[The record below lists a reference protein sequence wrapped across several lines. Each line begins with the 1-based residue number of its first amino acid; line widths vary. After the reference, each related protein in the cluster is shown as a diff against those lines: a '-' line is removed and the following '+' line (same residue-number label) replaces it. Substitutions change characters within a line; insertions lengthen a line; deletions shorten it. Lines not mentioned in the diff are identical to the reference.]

1 MNAAG
6 FSGYDVADDGTGG
19 GAIKDLHTVNFSN
32 YDVVVVASDY
42 GGWLRQ
48 AELDILNARSSAII
62 SFINGGGGLV
72 AFAES
77 GGASGSQTTHNRF
90 GFLPFV
96 VSSTPLSQSE
106 TANTL
111 TPFGT
116 SLGLVNNDING
127 NFSHN
132 VFTKTGPLQIV
143 DVDPT
148 NEILSAAERGLVVPS
163 VDTSLTAT
171 SGQSGTS
178 ITVPIGSSVV
188 DAATLMGATPDA
200 GGTVGFVVYSDSGC
214 TTAIASGGS
223 VTVVNGSVPPSNPVA
238 FNTFGTFYWVAGYS
252 GDPKN
257 IANASACG
265 GETVTVV
272 RATPSVSTTPSG
284 SVPVGGS
291 ISDSATLTG
300 GFSPSGSVTFQL
312 FAPGDTT
319 CAGPPIST
327 TSGTLTGGTA
337 SSGSVTVGTAGT
349 YNWVAS
355 YAGDANN
362 NAATSSC
369 GTEPVVVTKAS
380 PSISTTPSGS
390 VPAGGVVSDSA
401 TISGGVSPAGTVTF
415 QLFAPVDTTC
425 SGQPISTSSGT
436 LTGGTASSDNVT
448 VGAAGTYNWVA
459 TYNGD
464 ANNNSATSPCGS
476 EPVVVTKATP
486 SIATT
491 PSGSVPAGG
500 NVSDSATVTG
510 GLSPTGI
517 VTFELFAP
525 ADTTCA
531 GPPIS
536 TTNGTLTGG
545 TASSGNGA
553 AGGVGTYNW
562 VATYGGDATNNS
574 VMSPCGSE
582 TVEVTKA
589 TPSIATTPS
598 GAVPAGGNASDS
610 ATLTGGFSPGGS
622 VVFTLYAPGDT
633 TCKTPIATKTGTLT
647 GGTASSGNVT
657 VGAGGTYNWV
667 AAYGGDPNNNSV
679 TSPCGSEPVN
689 VTAQRLTGR
698 AFGLSANAT
707 AVLGTVLVNV
717 QPIPDTGFISTTSS
731 STTST
736 PCVTTL
742 SGLVSADVLCANVTT
757 VGFPGKSTASA
768 SVADARVGIVGIP
781 TITMR
786 AVKSTSTTTCG
797 GSAGTTTIDFLQV
810 GSTVVIAVPTQV
822 APNTTINVGVVKLVL
837 NEQVPFSTPDKG
849 LTVNAVHATV
859 NAAGVAKVDVIVAS
873 SKSDIGNCP

>member
-1 MNAAG
+1 MPVGGIGSFYCFCIYPRHYWRTSIPGGKSVTLRRRLARFIGCGMTSLLLLAMSVFAAVPSRAATPGGIFLTGHDPDFHSVGGNTTGAQHIIQRAVSFVTSGIASPRLLLVTDVHSPGSGYIDPRLGMNAAG

-77 GGASGSQTTHNRF
+77 GGGGQNLTTHNRF

-116 SLGLVNNDING
+116 SLGLVNSDING

-178 ITVPIGSSVV
+178 ITIPIGSSVV

-200 GGTVGFVVYSDSGC
+200 GGSVGFVVYSDSGC

-223 VTVVNGSVPPSNPVA
+223 VTVVNGSVRPSNPVA

-252 GDPKN
+252 GDSKN

-272 RATPSVSTTPSG
+272 KATPSVSTTPSG
-284 SVPVGGS
+284 SVPPGGS
-291 ISDSATLTG
+291 VSDSATLTG

-319 CAGPPIST
+319 CAGPAFST

-362 NAATSSC
+362 DSATSSC
-369 GTEPVVVTKAS
+369 G
-380 PSISTTPSGS
+380 
-390 VPAGGVVSDSA
+390 
-401 TISGGVSPAGTVTF
+401 
-415 QLFAPVDTTC
+415 
-425 SGQPISTSSGT
+425 
-436 LTGGTASSDNVT
+436 
-448 VGAAGTYNWVA
+448 
-459 TYNGD
+459 
-464 ANNNSATSPCGS
+464 
-476 EPVVVTKATP
+476 
-486 SIATT
+486 
-491 PSGSVPAGG
+491 
-500 NVSDSATVTG
+500 
-510 GLSPTGI
+510 
-517 VTFELFAP
+517 
-525 ADTTCA
+525 
-531 GPPIS
+531 
-536 TTNGTLTGG
+536 
-545 TASSGNGA
+545 
-553 AGGVGTYNW
+553 
-562 VATYGGDATNNS
+562 
-574 VMSPCGSE
+574 
-582 TVEVTKA
+582 
-589 TPSIATTPS
+589 
-598 GAVPAGGNASDS
+598 
-610 ATLTGGFSPGGS
+610 
-622 VVFTLYAPGDT
+622 
-633 TCKTPIATKTGTLT
+633 
-647 GGTASSGNVT
+647 
-657 VGAGGTYNWV
+657 
-667 AAYGGDPNNNSV
+667 
-679 TSPCGSEPVN
+679 
-689 VTAQRLTGR
+689 
-698 AFGLSANAT
+698 
-707 AVLGTVLVNV
+707 
-717 QPIPDTGFISTTSS
+717 
-731 STTST
+731 
-736 PCVTTL
+736 
-742 SGLVSADVLCANVTT
+742 
-757 VGFPGKSTASA
+757 
-768 SVADARVGIVGIP
+768 
-781 TITMR
+781 
-786 AVKSTSTTTCG
+786 
-797 GSAGTTTIDFLQV
+797 
-810 GSTVVIAVPTQV
+810 
-822 APNTTINVGVVKLVL
+822 
-837 NEQVPFSTPDKG
+837 
-849 LTVNAVHATV
+849 
-859 NAAGVAKVDVIVAS
+859 
-873 SKSDIGNCP
+873 

>member
-1 MNAAG
+1 MTSLLLLAMSVFAAVPSHAATPGGIFLTGHDPDFHSVGGNTTGAQHIIQRAVSFVTSGIASPRLLLVTDVHSPGAGYIDPRLGMNAAG

-32 YDVVVVASDY
+32 YDVVVIASDY

-77 GGASGSQTTHNRF
+77 GGASGTQTSHNRF

-116 SLGLVNNDING
+116 SLGLVNSDING

-143 DVDPT
+143 DLDPT

-163 VDTSLTAT
+163 VDTNLTAT

-178 ITVPIGSSVV
+178 ITVPIGSSVA
-188 DAATLMGATPDA
+188 DAATLTGATPDA
-200 GGTVGFVVYSDSGC
+200 GGTVGYIVYSDSGC

-252 GDPKN
+252 GDSKN

-272 RATPSVSTTPSG
+272 KATPSVSTTPSG
-284 SVPVGGS
+284 SVPPGGS
-291 ISDSATLTG
+291 VSDSATLTG
-300 GFSPSGSVTFQL
+300 GFSPSGSVTFEL
-312 FAPGDTT
+312 FAPTDGT
-319 CAGPPIST
+319 CSGQPIST
-327 TSGTLTGGTA
+327 TSGTITGGTA
-337 SSGSVTVGTAGT
+337 SSGNVTVGAAGT

-390 VPAGGVVSDSA
+390 VPAGGNVSDSA

-415 QLFAPVDTTC
+415 DLFAPADPTC
-425 SGQPISTSSGT
+425 AGQPISITSGT
-436 LTGGTASSDNVT
+436 ISGGTASSGNVP

-459 TYNGD
+459 TYSGD
-464 ANNNSATSPCGS
+464 ASNNSATSPCGS
-476 EPVVVTKATP
+476 EPVDVTKATP

-500 NVSDSATVTG
+500 NVA
-510 GLSPTGI
+510 
-517 VTFELFAP
+517 
-525 ADTTCA
+525 
-531 GPPIS
+531 
-536 TTNGTLTGG
+536 
-545 TASSGNGA
+545 
-553 AGGVGTYNW
+553 
-562 VATYGGDATNNS
+562 
-574 VMSPCGSE
+574 
-582 TVEVTKA
+582 
-589 TPSIATTPS
+589 
-598 GAVPAGGNASDS
+598 DS

-622 VVFTLYAPGDT
+622 VDFTLYAPGDT
-633 TCKTPIATKTGTLT
+633 TCKTPIATRTGTLT
-647 GGTASSGNVT
+647 GGTASSGSVT

-667 AAYGGDPNNNSV
+667 AAYGGDANNNSV
-679 TSPCGSEPVN
+679 TSPCGSEPVT

-698 AFGLSANAT
+698 AYGLSANAT

-717 QPIPDTGFISTTSS
+717 QPTPDTGFISTTSS

-736 PCVTTL
+736 PCVATL

-786 AVKSTSTTTCG
+786 VVKSTSTTTCG

-810 GSTVVIAVPTQV
+810 GNTVVIAVPTQV

-837 NEQVPFSTPDKG
+837 NEQISFSTPDKG

-859 NAAGVAKVDVIVAS
+859 NAPGLAKVDVIIAS
-873 SKSDIGNCP
+873 SQSDIGNCP

>member
-1 MNAAG
+1 MTSLLLLAMSVFAAVPSHAATPGGIFLTGHDPDFHSVGGNTTGAQHIIQRAVSFVTSGIASPRLLLVTDVHSPGAGYIDPRLGMNAAG

-32 YDVVVVASDY
+32 YDVVVIASDY

-48 AELDILNARSSAII
+48 AELDILNARSSAVI

-77 GGASGSQTTHNRF
+77 GGASGTQTSHNRF

-116 SLGLVNNDING
+116 SLGLVNSDING

-143 DVDPT
+143 DLDPT

-163 VDTSLTAT
+163 VDTNLTAT
-171 SGQSGTS
+171 SGESGTS
-178 ITVPIGSSVV
+178 ITVPIGSSVA
-188 DAATLMGATPDA
+188 DAATLTGATPDA
-200 GGTVGFVVYSDSGC
+200 GGTVGYIVYSDSGC

-252 GDPKN
+252 GDSKN

-272 RATPSVSTTPSG
+272 KATPSVSTTPSG
-284 SVPVGGS
+284 SVPPGGS
-291 ISDSATLTG
+291 VSDSATLTG
-300 GFSPSGSVTFQL
+300 GFSPSGSVTFEL
-312 FAPGDTT
+312 FAPVDST
-319 CAGPPIST
+319 CSGQPIST
-327 TSGTLTGGTA
+327 TSGTITGGTA
-337 SSGSVTVGTAGT
+337 SSGNVTVGAAGT

-390 VPAGGVVSDSA
+390 VPAGGNVSDSA

-415 QLFAPVDTTC
+415 DLFAPADPTC
-425 SGQPISTSSGT
+425 AGQPISITSGT
-436 LTGGTASSDNVT
+436 ISGGTASSGNVP

-459 TYNGD
+459 TYSGD
-464 ANNNSATSPCGS
+464 ASNNSATSPCGS
-476 EPVVVTKATP
+476 EPVDVTKATP

-500 NVSDSATVTG
+500 NVSDSAT
-510 GLSPTGI
+510 
-517 VTFELFAP
+517 
-525 ADTTCA
+525 
-531 GPPIS
+531 
-536 TTNGTLTGG
+536 
-545 TASSGNGA
+545 
-553 AGGVGTYNW
+553 
-562 VATYGGDATNNS
+562 
-574 VMSPCGSE
+574 
-582 TVEVTKA
+582 
-589 TPSIATTPS
+589 
-598 GAVPAGGNASDS
+598 
-610 ATLTGGFSPGGS
+610 LTGGFSPGGS
-622 VVFTLYAPGDT
+622 VDFTLYAPGDT
-633 TCKTPIATKTGTLT
+633 TCKTPIATRTGTLT
-647 GGTASSGNVT
+647 GGTASSGSVT

-667 AAYGGDPNNNSV
+667 AAYGGDANNNSV
-679 TSPCGSEPVN
+679 TSPCGSEPVT

-698 AFGLSANAT
+698 AYGLSANAT

-717 QPIPDTGFISTTSS
+717 QPTPDTGFISTTSS

-736 PCVTTL
+736 PCVATL

-781 TITMR
+781 T
-786 AVKSTSTTTCG
+786 
-797 GSAGTTTIDFLQV
+797 
-810 GSTVVIAVPTQV
+810 
-822 APNTTINVGVVKLVL
+822 
-837 NEQVPFSTPDKG
+837 
-849 LTVNAVHATV
+849 
-859 NAAGVAKVDVIVAS
+859 
-873 SKSDIGNCP
+873 

>member
-1 MNAAG
+1 MTSLLLLAMSVFAAVPSHAATPGGIFLTGHDPDFHSVGGNTTGAQHIIQRAVSFVTSAIASPRLLLVTDVHSPGAGYIDPRLGMNAAG

-48 AELDILNARSSAII
+48 AELDILNARSSAVI

-77 GGASGSQTTHNRF
+77 GGASGTQTSHNRF

-116 SLGLVNNDING
+116 SLGLVNSDING

-143 DVDPT
+143 DLDPT

-163 VDTSLTAT
+163 VDTNLTAT

-178 ITVPIGSSVV
+178 ITVPIGSSVA
-188 DAATLMGATPDA
+188 DAATLTGATPDA
-200 GGTVGFVVYSDSGC
+200 GGTVGYIVYSDSGC

-252 GDPKN
+252 GDSKN

-272 RATPSVSTTPSG
+272 KATPSVSTTPSG
-284 SVPVGGS
+284 SVPPEGS
-291 ISDSATLTG
+291 VSDSATLTG
-300 GFSPSGSVTFQL
+300 GFSPSGSVTFEL
-312 FAPGDTT
+312 FAPTDGT
-319 CAGPPIST
+319 CSGQPIST
-327 TSGTLTGGTA
+327 TSGTITGGTA
-337 SSGSVTVGTAGT
+337 SSGNVTVGAAGT

-390 VPAGGVVSDSA
+390 VPAGGNVSDSA

-415 QLFAPVDTTC
+415 DLFAPADPTC
-425 SGQPISTSSGT
+425 AGQPISITSGT
-436 LTGGTASSDNVT
+436 ISGGTASSGNVP

-459 TYNGD
+459 TYSGD
-464 ANNNSATSPCGS
+464 ASNNSATSPCGS
-476 EPVVVTKATP
+476 EPVDVTKATP

-500 NVSDSATVTG
+500 NVSDSAT
-510 GLSPTGI
+510 
-517 VTFELFAP
+517 
-525 ADTTCA
+525 
-531 GPPIS
+531 
-536 TTNGTLTGG
+536 
-545 TASSGNGA
+545 
-553 AGGVGTYNW
+553 
-562 VATYGGDATNNS
+562 
-574 VMSPCGSE
+574 
-582 TVEVTKA
+582 
-589 TPSIATTPS
+589 
-598 GAVPAGGNASDS
+598 
-610 ATLTGGFSPGGS
+610 LTGGFSPGGS
-622 VVFTLYAPGDT
+622 VDFTLYAPGDT
-633 TCKTPIATKTGTLT
+633 TCKTPIATRTGTLT
-647 GGTASSGNVT
+647 GGTASSGSVT

-679 TSPCGSEPVN
+679 TSPCGSEPVT

-698 AFGLSANAT
+698 AYGLSANAT

-717 QPIPDTGFISTTSS
+717 QPTPDTGFISTTSS

-736 PCVTTL
+736 PCVATL

-786 AVKSTSTTTCG
+786 VVKSTSTTTCG
-797 GSAGTTTIDFLQV
+797 GSAGTTTIAFLQV
-810 GSTVVIAVPTQV
+810 GNTVVIAVPTQV

-837 NEQVPFSTPDKG
+837 NEQIPFSTPDRG

-859 NAAGVAKVDVIVAS
+859 NAPGLAKVDVIIAS
-873 SKSDIGNCP
+873 SQSDIGNCP

>member
-1 MNAAG
+1 MTALLLLAMSVFAAVPSHAATPGGIFLTGHDPDFHSVGGNTTGAQHIIQKAVSFVTSGIASPRLLLVTDVHSPGAGYIDPRLGMNAAG

-32 YDVVVVASDY
+32 YDVVVIASDY

-48 AELDILNARSSAII
+48 AELDILNARSSAVI

-116 SLGLVNNDING
+116 SLGLVNSDING

-132 VFTKTGPLQIV
+132 IFTKTGPLQIV
-143 DVDPT
+143 DLDPT

-163 VDTSLTAT
+163 VDTNLTAT

-178 ITVPIGSSVV
+178 ITVPIGSSVA
-188 DAATLMGATPDA
+188 DAATLTGATPDA
-200 GGTVGFVVYSDSGC
+200 GGTVGYIVYSDSGC

-223 VTVVNGSVPPSNPVA
+223 VTVVNGVAPSSNPVA

-252 GDPKN
+252 GDSKN

-272 RATPSVSTTPSG
+272 KATPSVSTTPSG
-284 SVPVGGS
+284 SVPPGGS
-291 ISDSATLTG
+291 VSDSATLTG
-300 GFSPSGSVTFQL
+300 GFSPSGSVTFEL
-312 FAPGDTT
+312 FAPADSSCSGQ
-319 CAGPPIST
+319 PIST
-327 TSGTLTGGTA
+327 SSGTITGGTA
-337 SSGSVTVGTAGT
+337 SSGNVTVGTAGT

-390 VPAGGVVSDSA
+390 VPAGGNVSDSA
-401 TISGGVSPAGTVTF
+401 TLSGGVSPAGTATF
-415 QLFAPVDTTC
+415 DLFAPADATC
-425 SGQPISTSSGT
+425 AGQPISSTSGT
-436 LTGGTASSDNVT
+436 ITGGTASSGNVP

-459 TYNGD
+459 TYSGD
-464 ANNNSATSPCGS
+464 ASNNSATSPCGS

-500 NVSDSATVTG
+500 NVSDSAT
-510 GLSPTGI
+510 
-517 VTFELFAP
+517 
-525 ADTTCA
+525 
-531 GPPIS
+531 
-536 TTNGTLTGG
+536 
-545 TASSGNGA
+545 
-553 AGGVGTYNW
+553 
-562 VATYGGDATNNS
+562 
-574 VMSPCGSE
+574 
-582 TVEVTKA
+582 
-589 TPSIATTPS
+589 
-598 GAVPAGGNASDS
+598 
-610 ATLTGGFSPGGS
+610 LTGGFLPSGS

-633 TCKTPIATKTGTLT
+633 SCTTPIATATGTLS
-647 GGTASSGNVT
+647 GGTASSGSVS

-667 AAYGGDPNNNSV
+667 AVYGGDPNNTSV
-679 TSPCGSEPVN
+679 TSPCGSEPVT

-698 AFGLSANAT
+698 AYGLSANAT

-717 QPIPDTGFISTTSS
+717 QPTPDTGFISTTSS

-736 PCVTTL
+736 PCVATL
-742 SGLVSADVLCANVTT
+742 SGLVSADVLCEI
-757 VGFPGKSTASA
+757 G
-768 SVADARVGIVGIP
+768 
-781 TITMR
+781 R
-786 AVKSTSTTTCG
+786 AHV
-797 GSAGTTTIDFLQV
+797 
-810 GSTVVIAVPTQV
+810 
-822 APNTTINVGVVKLVL
+822 
-837 NEQVPFSTPDKG
+837 
-849 LTVNAVHATV
+849 
-859 NAAGVAKVDVIVAS
+859 
-873 SKSDIGNCP
+873 

>member
-1 MNAAG
+1 MTSFFLLAMSVFAAVPSHAATPGGIFLTGHDPDFHSVGGGNATGAQHIIQKAVSFVTSNIASPRLLLVTDVHNPGAGYIDPRLGMNAAG

-48 AELDILNARSSAII
+48 AELDILSARSSAII

-106 TANTL
+106 TGNTVTL
-111 TPFGT
+111 FGMN
-116 SLGLVNNDING
+116 LGLSDTDVNG

-132 VFTKTGPLQIV
+132 IFTKTGPLQIV
-143 DVDPT
+143 DIDST

-163 VDTSLTAT
+163 VETNLTAT
-171 SGQSGTS
+171 SGQSGAS

-200 GGTVGFVVYSDSGC
+200 GGTVGYIVYSDSGC
-214 TTAIASGGS
+214 TTTIASGGS

-238 FNTFGTFYWVAGYS
+238 FNAFGTFYWVAGYS
-252 GDPKN
+252 GDSNN
-257 IANASACG
+257 ISNASACG

-272 RATPSVSTTPSG
+272 KATPSVSTTPSG

-291 ISDSATLTG
+291 VSDSATLTG
-300 GFSPSGSVTFQL
+300 AFSPSGSVTFEL
-312 FAPGDTT
+312 FAPADTT
-319 CAGPPIST
+319 CAGPAVST
-327 TSGTLTGGTA
+327 TSGILAGGTA
-337 SSGSVTVGTAGT
+337 SSGNVTVGTAGT

-355 YAGDANN
+355 YAGDVNTN
-362 NAATSSC
+362 SATSSC
-369 GTEPVVVTKAS
+369 GAEPVVVTKAS
-380 PSISTTPSGS
+380 PSISTTPSSS
-390 VPAGGVVSDSA
+390 VPAGGIVSDSA
-401 TISGGVSPAGTVTF
+401 TISGGASPAGTVTF

-425 SGQPISTSSGT
+425 SGQPISTTSGT

-464 ANNNSATSPCGS
+464 ANNNAATSPCGS

-500 NVSDSATVTG
+500 IVSDSATLTG
-510 GLSPTGI
+510 GFTPTGI

-545 TASSGNGA
+545 TASSGTVTVGA
-553 AGGVGTYNW
+553 GGTYNW
-562 VATYGGDATNNS
+562 VATYGGDANN
-574 VMSPCGSE
+574 
-582 TVEVTKA
+582 
-589 TPSIATTPS
+589 
-598 GAVPAGGNASDS
+598 D
-610 ATLTGGFSPGGS
+610 
-622 VVFTLYAPGDT
+622 
-633 TCKTPIATKTGTLT
+633 
-647 GGTASSGNVT
+647 
-657 VGAGGTYNWV
+657 
-667 AAYGGDPNNNSV
+667 SV
-679 TSPCGSEPVN
+679 TSPCGSEPVK

-698 AFGLSANAT
+698 AYGLSANAT

-717 QPIPDTGFISTTSS
+717 QPTPDTGFVSTTSS

-736 PCVTTL
+736 PCVATL

-768 SVADARVGIVGIP
+768 SIADARVGIVGIP

-797 GSAGTTTIDFLQV
+797 GSTGTTTIDFLQV
-810 GSTVVIAVPTQV
+810 GNTVVIAVPTQV

-873 SKSDIGNCP
+873 SKSDIGNCS

>member
-1 MNAAG
+1 MTSLLLLAMSVFAAVPSRAATPGGIFLTGHDPDFHSVGGNTTGAQHIIQRAVSFVTSGIASPRLLLVTDVHSPGAGYIDPRLGMNAAG
-6 FSGYDVADDGTGG
+6 FSGYDVADDGSGG

-77 GGASGSQTTHNRF
+77 GGASGSQTSHNRF

-106 TANTL
+106 TANAL

-116 SLGLVNNDING
+116 SLGLVNSDING

-163 VDTSLTAT
+163 VDTNLTAT

-178 ITVPIGSSVV
+178 ITIPIGSSVV

-223 VTVVNGSVPPSNPVA
+223 VTVVNESVPPSNPVA

-272 RATPSVSTTPSG
+272 KATPSVSTTPSG
-284 SVPVGGS
+284 SVPPGGS
-291 ISDSATLTG
+291 VSDSATLTG
-300 GFSPSGSVTFQL
+300 GFSPSGSVTFEL
-312 FAPGDTT
+312 FAPTDGT
-319 CAGPPIST
+319 CSGQPIST
-327 TSGTLTGGTA
+327 TSGTITGGTA
-337 SSGSVTVGTAGT
+337 SSGNVTVGAAGT

-390 VPAGGVVSDSA
+390 VPAGGNVSDSA
-401 TISGGVSPAGTVTF
+401 TISGGASPAGIVTF
-415 QLFAPVDTTC
+415 DLFAPDDATC
-425 SGQPISTSSGT
+425 SGQPISITSGT
-436 LTGGTASSDNVT
+436 ISGGTASSGNVP

-459 TYNGD
+459 TYSGD
-464 ANNNSATSPCGS
+464 ASNNSATSPCGS
-476 EPVVVTKATP
+476 EPVDVTKATP

-491 PSGSVPAGG
+491 PSGSVAAGG
-500 NVSDSATVTG
+500 NV
-510 GLSPTGI
+510 
-517 VTFELFAP
+517 
-525 ADTTCA
+525 
-531 GPPIS
+531 
-536 TTNGTLTGG
+536 
-545 TASSGNGA
+545 
-553 AGGVGTYNW
+553 
-562 VATYGGDATNNS
+562 
-574 VMSPCGSE
+574 
-582 TVEVTKA
+582 
-589 TPSIATTPS
+589 
-598 GAVPAGGNASDS
+598 SDS

-622 VVFTLYAPGDT
+622 VDFTLYAPGDT
-633 TCKTPIATKTGTLT
+633 TCKTPIATRTGTLT
-647 GGTASSGNVT
+647 GGTASSGSVT
-657 VGAGGTYNWV
+657 VAAGGTYNWV

-679 TSPCGSEPVN
+679 TSPCGSEPVT

-698 AFGLSANAT
+698 AYGLSANAT

-736 PCVTTL
+736 PCVATL

-781 TITMR
+781 TITVH

-837 NEQVPFSTPDKG
+837 NEQIPFSTPDKG

-859 NAAGVAKVDVIVAS
+859 NVPGLAKVDAIVS
-873 SKSDIGNCP
+873 SSQSDIGNCP